1 MSQAIGNTRLAY
13 IRLWHR
19 ADASGRILGKFAAR
33 IANVL
38 MGKHKPT
45 WHPSLDYGDYV
56 VVTNARKI
64 VVSGNKED
72 QIVYR
77 HHTMFPGGLHERKY
91 KNLMKEQP
99 EEILRLAV
107 AGMLPKNT
115 LRDRRMERL
124 KIFEADE
131 VEGGLG
137 GNLTSSWGS
146 LVESRSLLAPSA
158 KDGASTADLLGTTSV
173 DWTKPLPSSLRT
185 AKSRR
190 TSKGTNGI
198 NAKVMHS
205 TKVKTKVPKLMKPS
219 TQTGSA
225 LDATV
230 LA

>member
-1 MSQAIGNTRLAY
+1 LAY

-131 VEGGLG
+131 
-137 GNLTSSWGS
+137 
-146 LVESRSLLAPSA
+146 
-158 KDGASTADLLGTTSV
+158 
-173 DWTKPLPSSLRT
+173 
-185 AKSRR
+185 
-190 TSKGTNGI
+190 
-198 NAKVMHS
+198 
-205 TKVKTKVPKLMKPS
+205 
-219 TQTGSA
+219 
-225 LDATV
+225 
-230 LA
+230 